1 MKHEATGSSQSVTT
15 CTLPQLIAC
24 LTELG
29 YSIDDMPH
37 ALVDVLRSGSV
48 RLVEGSSSSSPT
60 VH

>member
-1 MKHEATGSSQSVTT
+1 MKHEATRSRQSVTT
-15 CTLPQLIAC
+15 CTLPQLVAF
-24 LTELG
+24 LSELG
-29 YSIDDMPH
+29 CSIDGMPH